1 MNFSHSDWEY
11 KMFSALSEH
20 EELFSLMPGIFFSS
34 LSELY
39 PKCDQ
44 KLERTA
50 LHISMSSSV
59 QFSHSVVSD
68 SLQPYELQHARPP
81 CPSPTPGVHPN
92 PYPLSQ

>member
-50 LHISMSSSV
+50 LHISMSS
-59 QFSHSVVSD
+59 
-68 SLQPYELQHARPP
+68 
-81 CPSPTPGVHPN
+81 
-92 PYPLSQ
+92 